1 MGKKAGK
8 HSIDKPDDRNPLP
21 GLKDWTHVDSKGR
34 ARMVNVSTKKITQRE
49 AIASGTVRVKAET
62 LKRIEDNSLKK
73 GDVLSVA
80 KVSAIMAAKKT
91 HDLIPLCH
99 PLQVTGVELSF
110 SLAQEPPRV
119 DIVAKV
125 QARDRTGVEMEA
137 LTAVAVAALTIYDMC
152 KAVDRGIQITDL
164 GLIKK
169 SGGKSGVYLRTGF
182 SQANNEVKV

>member
-1 MGKKAGK
+1 MGKRSGNRF
-8 HSIDKPDDRNPLP
+8 IEKPEDRNPLP

-34 ARMVNVSTKKITQRE
+34 ARMVNVSTKKITRRE

-62 LKRIEDNSLKK
+62 LRGIEENSLKK
-73 GDVLSVA
+73 GDVLGVA

-91 HDLIPLCH
+91 HELIPLCH
-99 PLQVTGVELSF
+99 PLQVTGVEVSF

-119 DIVAKV
+119 EIVAKV
-125 QARDRTGVEMEA
+125 QAADRTGVEMEA

-152 KAVDRGIQITDL
+152 KAVDRGIQITNL

-169 SGGKSGVYLRTGF
+169 SGGKSGVYLRKEF

>member
-1 MGKKAGK
+1 VGKKVGK
-8 HSIDKPDDRNPLP
+8 LSIDKPDDRNPLP

-34 ARMVNVSTKKITQRE
+34 ARMVNVSTKKISKRE
-49 AIASGTVRVKAET
+49 AIASGTVLVNAET
-62 LKRIEDNSLKK
+62 LKGIEDNSLKK
-73 GDVLSVA
+73 GDVLGVA
-80 KVSAIMAAKKT
+80 KISAIMAAKRT

-110 SLAQEPPRV
+110 SLAQKPPRV
-119 DIVAKV
+119 EIVAKV

-169 SGGKSGVYLRTGF
+169 SGGKSGVYLRKRF
-182 SQANNEVKV
+182 SQANKK